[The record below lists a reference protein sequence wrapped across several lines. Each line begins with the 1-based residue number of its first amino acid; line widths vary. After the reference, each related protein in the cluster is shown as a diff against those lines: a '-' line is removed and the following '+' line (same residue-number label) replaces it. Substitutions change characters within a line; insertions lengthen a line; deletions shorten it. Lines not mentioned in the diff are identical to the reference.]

1 MNCGMRLSE
10 LVSINYSDI
19 KPDNTIIITGKGNK
33 TRRVPI
39 MKNTAVLVEAYI
51 SENRL
56 GLAHK
61 TNYPLFTNRQHN
73 KLTKEG
79 VAYVIN
85 KYAVMAHEVSD
96 KVPEKGKMPYAPAF

>member
-1 MNCGMRLSE
+1 MIL
-10 LVSINYSDI
+10 
-19 KPDNTIIITGKGNK
+19 TGKGNK

-79 VAYVIN
+79 VAYVIEEGT
-85 KYAVMAHEVSD
+85 YIRIVHSESSLPVICFIFQYILYPVSQ
-96 KVPEKGKMPYAPAF
+96 PLRSP